1 MLKLACSPVFRSF
14 PNTLSIG
21 IDHQASKAQAG
32 VSSAPVRTQGPFGAL
47 SLQPWP
53 HLAATVKVFPP
64 ESATQPTAPPSVSL
78 TEQLLFGILRLRG
91 NKRITSGS
99 VPSLQC
105 FSTPISTH
113 FMGPGGHL
121 QQAQGWIS
129 AC

>member
-1 MLKLACSPVFRSF
+1 MLKLVCSPVFGSF
-14 PNTLSIG
+14 PNTLRTG
-21 IDHQASKAQAG
+21 IDHRASKAQAG
-32 VSSAPVRTQGPFGAL
+32 LNIAPVRTQDPFGAL

-53 HLAATVKVFPP
+53 HLAAIVKVFPP

-91 NKRITSGS
+91 NKKTTSGS

-105 FSTPISTH
+105 CSTPISTR

-121 QQAQGWIS
+121 QQAWGWIS

>member
-1 MLKLACSPVFRSF
+1 MLKLVCSPVFGSF
-14 PNTLSIG
+14 PNTLRTG
-21 IDHQASKAQAG
+21 IDHRASKAQAG
-32 VSSAPVRTQGPFGAL
+32 LNIAPVRTQDPFGAL

-91 NKRITSGS
+91 NKRTMSGS

-105 FSTPISTH
+105 CSTPISTH
-113 FMGPGGHL
+113 FMGSGGHL
-121 QQAQGWIS
+121 QQAWGWIS